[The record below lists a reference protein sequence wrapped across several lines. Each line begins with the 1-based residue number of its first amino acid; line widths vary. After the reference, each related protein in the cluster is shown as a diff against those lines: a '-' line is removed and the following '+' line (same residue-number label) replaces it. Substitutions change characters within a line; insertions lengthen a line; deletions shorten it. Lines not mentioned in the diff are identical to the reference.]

1 MWLPSVR
8 YGYLYGG
15 LASAGH
21 LTDKVG
27 QLWSAEVLGR
37 VVALFEREWAATV
50 AEHDKTRGTAAAME
64 DAKGTIRS
72 RFEERMHY
80 KAKEVAAAGALTP
93 EDAAALVTSAVGA
106 FFEQGLLAASRQLL
120 GDAIGSFGLV
130 LSHSV
135 DSATELVIGV
145 SRRRPRSPGRPPP
158 PDPVSPPPPLPPGAR
173 PDDVDRLLPKDWRVC
188 FGSEASAT
196 KAGLG
201 VGGDAIGDGYG
212 NDDPLEAGFRF
223 DLDDVNGEVVQLR
236 WGDETKTGEPKTAGG
251 EPMTAVMRYGGTG
264 RGVLRAAHFIEG
276 RNGSSLPFMAR
287 MLRLGGNPYV
297 EPIPALGGK
306 DAVGRDIADIPAVL
320 GRIQDDWNE
329 PAESMNRLT
338 AYTLGVRLRQRMVAH
353 AEGTHDG
360 SVDLLICGCE
370 VSLWVGEQFASD
382 LHNAFP
388 QLRW

>member
-1 MWLPSVR
+1 M
-8 YGYLYGG
+8 
-15 LASAGH
+15 
-21 LTDKVG
+21 
-27 QLWSAEVLGR
+27 
-37 VVALFEREWAATV
+37 
-50 AEHDKTRGTAAAME
+50 
-64 DAKGTIRS
+64 
-72 RFEERMHY
+72 
-80 KAKEVAAAGALTP
+80 
-93 EDAAALVTSAVGA
+93 
-106 FFEQGLLAASRQLL
+106 
-120 GDAIGSFGLV
+120 
-130 LSHSV
+130 
-135 DSATELVIGV
+135 
-145 SRRRPRSPGRPPP
+145 
-158 PDPVSPPPPLPPGAR
+158 
-173 PDDVDRLLPKDWRVC
+173 
-188 FGSEASAT
+188 

-388 QLRW
+388 QLKVVTLSSNKILAQLGQAFPQPQTGFCFNETSYKLANSPVMLITHSGGTFATLNIANLLGVHQTYLLRDLRVGHPGGARRHAGPPGKVKQSFDLVVCVHHALRLPPRRAVLALGGGDAPAPHQRAALPDVLDAVLPRR

>member
-1 MWLPSVR
+1 MPAPVDSACVAGLLDLLRTAGMWLPSVR

-145 SRRRPRSPGRPPP
+145 SRRRPRSPR
-158 PDPVSPPPPLPPGAR
+158 
-173 PDDVDRLLPKDWRVC
+173 
-188 FGSEASAT
+188 SAL
-196 KAGLG
+196 A
-201 VGGDAIGDGYG
+201 
-212 NDDPLEAGFRF
+212 P
-223 DLDDVNGEVVQLR
+223 
-236 WGDETKTGEPKTAGG
+236 
-251 EPMTAVMRYGGTG
+251 
-264 RGVLRAAHFIEG
+264 
-276 RNGSSLPFMAR
+276 
-287 MLRLGGNPYV
+287 
-297 EPIPALGGK
+297 
-306 DAVGRDIADIPAVL
+306 
-320 GRIQDDWNE
+320 
-329 PAESMNRLT
+329 
-338 AYTLGVRLRQRMVAH
+338 
-353 AEGTHDG
+353 
-360 SVDLLICGCE
+360 
-370 VSLWVGEQFASD
+370 
-382 LHNAFP
+382 
-388 QLRW
+388 